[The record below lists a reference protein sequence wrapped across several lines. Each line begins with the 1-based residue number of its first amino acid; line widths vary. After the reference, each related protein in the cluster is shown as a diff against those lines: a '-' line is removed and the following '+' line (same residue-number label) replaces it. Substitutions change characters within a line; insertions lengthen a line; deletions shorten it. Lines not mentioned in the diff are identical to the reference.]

1 MVRVGRRREPR
12 RRPQEPPQCSH
23 CGSCP
28 HQGWEGAGGW
38 GGNETSREVGVRR
51 FDAVR
56 ERPLQT
62 CGPGYSVAG
71 LQLGRPGVSDREIL
85 GKGAEPGYS
94 SAPH

>member
-1 MVRVGRRREPR
+1 MQPLRELPAPGLAGSGGGGVSTKPR
-12 RRPQEPPQCSH
+12 EKSV
-23 CGSCP
+23 CGGSI
-28 HQGWEGAGGW
+28 
-38 GGNETSREVGVRR
+38 S
-51 FDAVR
+51 VR